1 LLKKLFFVV
10 VVALLTGCAEHTMRI
25 TPEIAPHETLV
36 NPIGCTI
43 HYDGN
48 TAYLPSSII
57 QNSNNDCQIRY
68 SYTIHYVNGN
78 TDWDGL
84 NLFNPL
90 IFVGFPM
97 SQESVI
103 VEGKLEWISPSKENQ
118 IFTASCIATKTRN
131 LFQTGGSSEPRK
143 ECLFAIRDNI
153 NSQLIHLNKE

>member
-1 LLKKLFFVV
+1 MF
-10 VVALLTGCAEHTMRI
+10 LTGCAEHTMRVS
-25 TPEIAPHETLV
+25 PEVTSNEIL
-36 NPIGCTI
+36 NKPIECDI
-43 HYDGN
+43 KYNGN
-48 TAYLPSSII
+48 TAYLPSALT
-57 QNSNNDCQIRY
+57 QNSTNDCQVIY
-68 SYTIHYVNGN
+68 AYTIHYVNGS

-90 IFVGFPM
+90 LIVGFPM

-143 ECLFAIRDNI
+143 ECLFAVRDNI
-153 NSQLIHLNKE
+153 NSQLIHFNKGVSQ